1 MTYTATATQ
10 TNTMT
15 EARVRVV
22 MQKVAANLNAFVVAG
37 LVTAERARKWVD
49 DLTYLQVEGQLE
61 FFELQLAGRSFGLR
75 YTISADGS
83 IHQDSASGGID
94 VYGLA
99 AGTPVQLFA
108 STKLPRPQYVQAE
121 LERRGWHFTG
131 KKLEA
136 PESEQRAFSSNG
148 YGLVRSKLGTWP

>member
-10 TNTMT
+10 THTMT
-15 EARVRVV
+15 EARVRAV

-37 LVTAERARKWVD
+37 LVTAERAQKWVD
-49 DLTYLQVEGQLE
+49 DLTYLQVEGQLD
-61 FFELQLAGRSFGLR
+61 FFELQLAGRTFGLR

-94 VYGLA
+94 VYGLSA
-99 AGTPVQLFA
+99 NTTVQLFA
-108 STKLPRPQYVQAE
+108 STKSPRPQYVQAE
-121 LERRGWHFTG
+121 LERRGWHFNG

-136 PESEQRAFSSNG
+136 PESEQRTFSSNG

>member
-37 LVTAERARKWVD
+37 LITVERARKWVD

-75 YTISADGS
+75 YTVSADGS

-99 AGTPVQLFA
+99 ADTPVQLFA
-108 STKLPRPQYVQAE
+108 GTKLPRPDYVQGE
-121 LERRGWHFTG
+121 LERRGWHFNG

>member
-15 EARVRVV
+15 EARVRAV

-37 LVTAERARKWVD
+37 LVTAERAQKWVD
-49 DLTYLQVEGQLE
+49 DLTYLQIEGQLD
-61 FFELQLAGRSFGLR
+61 FFELQLAGRTFGLR

-94 VYGLA
+94 VYGLS
-99 AGTPVQLFA
+99 AGTTVQLFA
-108 STKLPRPQYVQAE
+108 STKAPRPQYVQAE
-121 LERRGWHFTG
+121 LERRGWHFNG

-136 PESEQRAFSSNG
+136 PEGEQRTFSNNG